1 MMVMSC
7 AVDRCPASVRPCM
20 FLKVVRVMPT
30 TRMGT
35 RTKNSRPLIRKA
47 YSVDCLPTPRTTMG
61 GGVLT
66 LMARRATRTQRG
78 TLVAGI
84 AVLIG
89 MWLERFNI
97 VVPTSVN
104 PIWELETL
112 GRYFPTWIELSI
124 MAATFAGFV
133 LLYMIATKFIPIVSI
148 WEIEEGREHSVTE
161 VSERVASYLP
171 DSAITPVG
179 GET

>member
-1 MMVMSC
+1 MRTFWAKVTGPFAIPFWTMVAGC
-7 AVDRCPASVRPCM
+7 FVIP
-20 FLKVVRVMPT
+20 
-30 TRMGT
+30 
-35 RTKNSRPLIRKA
+35 
-47 YSVDCLPTPRTTMG
+47 
-61 GGVLT
+61 LT
-66 LMARRATRTQRG
+66 LMARRATRTPRG

-112 GRYFPTWIELSI
+112 GRYLPTWIELSI

-148 WEIEEGREHSVTE
+148 WEIEEGRELSVTE

-171 DSAITPVG
+171 DSAITTVG
-179 GET
+179 GEA